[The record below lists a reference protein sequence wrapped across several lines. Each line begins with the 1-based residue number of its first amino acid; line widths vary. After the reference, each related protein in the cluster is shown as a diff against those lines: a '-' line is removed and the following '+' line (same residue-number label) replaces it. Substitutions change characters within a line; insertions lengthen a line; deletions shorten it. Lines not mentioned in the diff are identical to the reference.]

1 MNTNYKTPAAIEE
14 EKFEKIIFLIKLS
27 MYLSGIIFILFG
39 LYTIYFN
46 FQSISEIKNV
56 NNETVME
63 VYKKSLIPP
72 FKEIDFVINN
82 IKTTELDPA
91 KEKRALGVRYSI
103 NVEDFNNNK
112 TILPIISYSYE
123 KQKNLS
129 EKMNNAIKNNENFK
143 YVDKSGSDKMLSFLF
158 FIIGLTDLL
167 ISFLIFEKVLKKII
181 KKNLNPSQIY
191 N

>member
-14 EKFEKIIFLIKLS
+14 EKFEKIIFFIKLT
-27 MYLSGIIFILFG
+27 MYLCGIIFILFG
-39 LYTIYFN
+39 LYTVCFN
-46 FQSISEIKNV
+46 FQSISEIKNI

-63 VYKKSLIPP
+63 VYKSSLIPP

-82 IKTTELDPA
+82 VKTTELDPA

-112 TILPIISYSYE
+112 TTLPIISYSYE
-123 KQKNLS
+123 RQKDLS
-129 EKMNNAIKNNENFK
+129 EKMNNAIKSNENFK
-143 YVDKSGSDKMLSFLF
+143 HVDKSSSDKMLGFLF
-158 FIIGLTDLL
+158 ICMGLTDLL
-167 ISFLIFEKVLKKII
+167 IAFLIFEKILKKII

>member
-14 EKFEKIIFLIKLS
+14 EKFEKIIFLIKLT
-27 MYLSGIIFILFG
+27 MYLSGVIFVLFG

-46 FQSISEIKNV
+46 FQSISEIKNI
-56 NNETVME
+56 NNKTVME
-63 VYKKSLIPP
+63 VYKSSYIPP
-72 FKEIDFVINN
+72 FKGINFVINN
-82 IKTTELDPA
+82 VKTTELNPA

-103 NVEDFNNNK
+103 DVEDFNNNK
-112 TILPIISYSYE
+112 TTLPIISYSYE
-123 KQKNLS
+123 KQKDLS

-143 YVDKSGSDKMLSFLF
+143 YVDKSSSDKMLGFLF

-181 KKNLNPSQIY
+181 KKKFNPSQIY

>member
-14 EKFEKIIFLIKLS
+14 EKLEKIIFSIKLT

-39 LYTIYFN
+39 LYTVCFN
-46 FQSISEIKNV
+46 FQSVSEIKNI

-63 VYKKSLIPP
+63 VYKSSLIPP

-82 IKTTELDPA
+82 VKTTELDPA
-91 KEKRALGVRYSI
+91 KEKRTLVSYSI

-112 TILPIISYSYE
+112 TTLPITSYSYE
-123 KQKNLS
+123 KQKDLS

-143 YVDKSGSDKMLSFLF
+143 HVDKSSSDKMLGFLF
-158 FIIGLTDLL
+158 ICIGLTDLL

-181 KKNLNPSQIY
+181 KKNLNSSQIY
-191 N
+191 S